1 MMEIKTMS
9 ITVMKMILIKLNF
22 DDNFDKNDNDNI
34 INDSENIK

>member
-1 MMEIKTMS
+1 MEIKTMS